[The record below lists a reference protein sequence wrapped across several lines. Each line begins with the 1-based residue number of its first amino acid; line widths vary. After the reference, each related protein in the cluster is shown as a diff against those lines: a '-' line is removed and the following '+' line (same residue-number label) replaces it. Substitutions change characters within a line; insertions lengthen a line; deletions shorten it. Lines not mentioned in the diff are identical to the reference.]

1 LILTVNQKNQN
12 QSYESPKKSALA
24 FGGAFFMQQV
34 NISEIAQ
41 DVYRL
46 SLYVP
51 EIDLQFNHFLV
62 KDDEPLLFHTGM
74 KGIFPLVREAVGKII
89 NPADLKHIGFS
100 HFEADECGSLNEWL
114 EIAPRSEAVTSF
126 VGAMV
131 SVNDFASRPARALND
146 GDTFSTGKYKFKF
159 INTPH
164 LPHCWEA
171 GMLFEETNKT
181 LFSSD
186 LFHQAGDVEPRTEG
200 DIVGRFRETLVS
212 YQASPFANYMPL
224 TSQTEANLE
233 KLIVLNPKT
242 IAAMHGSSF
251 AGDGSQ
257 ALRDLGTVMKEIL
270 G

>member
-1 LILTVNQKNQN
+1 
-12 QSYESPKKSALA
+12 
-24 FGGAFFMQQV
+24 M
-34 NISEIAQ
+34 NISEIAP

-51 EIDLQFNHFLV
+51 ELDMQFNQFLV

-74 KGIFPLVREAVGKII
+74 KAIFPLVREAVAKVI
-89 NPADLKHIGFS
+89 NPAEIRHISFS

-114 EIAPRSEAVTSF
+114 DVAPNAQAVCSF

-131 SVNDFASRPARALND
+131 SVNDFATRPARGLSS
-146 GDTFSTGKYKFKF
+146 GETFATGKYQFQL
-159 INTPH
+159 IHTPH

-181 LFSSD
+181 LFCSD
-186 LFHQAGDVEPRTEG
+186 LFHQLGDVEDRIEH
-200 DIVGRFRETLVS
+200 DVVGRAKQTLIG
-212 YQASPFANYMPL
+212 YQASPFANYMPWGSL
-224 TSQTEANLE
+224 TEANFE
-233 KLIVLNPKT
+233 KLIALNPQT

-251 AGDGSQ
+251 AGDGAQ
-257 ALRDLGTVMKEIL
+257 ALRDLSAAMKEVL